1 MEDAVLPVAAAVS
14 GAEKVGEVIGRAS
27 AAGVGVEPVVLAVV
41 VPLPEVG
48 RVLGDAVVVEQ
59 APPLGVAQQLVGSE
73 SNTARVVMLTKT
85 ERVPSLL

>member
-1 MEDAVLPVAAAVS
+1 MKMPFLGRDAGLVKDSVLPVSAAVS

-48 RVLGDAVVVEQ
+48 RVLGDAVVVEK
-59 APPLGVAQQLVGSE
+59 APPLGIAEQLVGSG
-73 SNTARVVMLTKT
+73 SR
-85 ERVPSLL
+85 